1 MQKQAGNIIE
11 VKYYSRKLKK
21 KKEINIWGWT
31 ANENW
36 ELKIV
41 FYNQIVN
48 NIVIF
53 YNAKYYYKKS
63 QF

>member
-1 MQKQAGNIIE
+1 MQKQIGNIIE

-21 KKEINIWGWT
+21 KKDMNIWGWT

-48 NIVIF
+48 NIINHF
-53 YNAKYYYKKS
+53 
-63 QF
+63 